1 MDGYGQLWSNRP
13 NFRPKFYDLL
23 LTMALI
29 RTKWDSALKKIIKD
43 EIGKGWNIER
53 QSNKVKLVV
62 RGEDGKQAVTLP
74 ISYENLEQSKIF
86 NAVVGIKRL
95 VQKDKT
101 LNLKQAAEIYLDNND
116 MAVKPKAKKVSSW
129 ETIRIDFEKAREGLS
144 ASTRNET
151 ARRLTRL
158 LGVIDGKKIVSKL
171 SQYDKNLKKNIY
183 ANTVIQT
190 FQKPTN
196 GDQLVRKYAEV
207 FFPDMSAGGDG
218 RSRDL
223 DTISSFIEYAVEER
237 KLMPDKWLYNFKRIK
252 KELIGGASTT
262 EIVDVSDIDNTLEVN
277 QYKKPI
283 KPEQLS
289 ILLDA
294 MKNDGQHD
302 LYFVTALIG
311 LYGLRLAEIAVLT
324 VRDGD
329 FLCGNFI
336 KRNRNTKKSSKPQ
349 FRNIMGLDLPD
360 KIGLASEIKTK
371 FESKLFKFPLS
382 IRTQI
387 SKVKEKG
394 TYKDIGQAYYQ
405 LLNRYKPW
413 QDLLKT
419 SDGKG
424 LTPYSLRHGWAWRAH
439 KMTDRPM
446 HYREAAG
453 LMGHT
458 PTTHL
463 THYGSYFDKATQED
477 SLAKYNQDLKKL
489 KEEMAL

>member
-1 MDGYGQLWSNRP
+1 
-13 NFRPKFYDLL
+13 
-23 LTMALI
+23 MALI
-29 RTKWDSALKKIIKD
+29 RAKWDSALKKIIKD

-171 SQYDKNLKKNIY
+171 SHYDKNLKKNIY

-223 DTISSFIEYAVEER
+223 DTISSFI
-237 KLMPDKWLYNFKRIK
+237 
-252 KELIGGASTT
+252 
-262 EIVDVSDIDNTLEVN
+262 
-277 QYKKPI
+277 
-283 KPEQLS
+283 
-289 ILLDA
+289 
-294 MKNDGQHD
+294 
-302 LYFVTALIG
+302 
-311 LYGLRLAEIAVLT
+311 
-324 VRDGD
+324 
-329 FLCGNFI
+329 
-336 KRNRNTKKSSKPQ
+336 
-349 FRNIMGLDLPD
+349 
-360 KIGLASEIKTK
+360 
-371 FESKLFKFPLS
+371 
-382 IRTQI
+382 
-387 SKVKEKG
+387 
-394 TYKDIGQAYYQ
+394 
-405 LLNRYKPW
+405 
-413 QDLLKT
+413 
-419 SDGKG
+419 
-424 LTPYSLRHGWAWRAH
+424 
-439 KMTDRPM
+439 
-446 HYREAAG
+446 
-453 LMGHT
+453 
-458 PTTHL
+458 
-463 THYGSYFDKATQED
+463 
-477 SLAKYNQDLKKL
+477 
-489 KEEMAL
+489 